1 MGGFGV
7 ERSDQL
13 DELRHLRAAESLRV
27 QQGEGGKDDVG
38 RAHERSGRRVKWH
51 TREGRDGRVPP
62 SRTWPVGHDATRRR
76 VVKQRRQFSP
86 KRGGSFDVRLEDW
99 ERDLLR
105 DLPRQLRELLMA
117 NDPSLRRLFP
127 AAYHADAEHE
137 AEYQKY
143 MRDELLAS
151 RFAAV
156 DILEKTADAKTIT
169 EGDML
174 ATMNAI
180 NSIRL
185 VIGTQL
191 DVSEDSDG
199 PQGDDA
205 RESQAYAVYGWLGY
219 LLEVAV
225 EALQGT
231 VPDEGTEQRH

>member
-1 MGGFGV
+1 MKF
-7 ERSDQL
+7 
-13 DELRHLRAAESLRV
+13 LRH
-27 QQGEGGKDDVG
+27 
-38 RAHERSGRRVKWH
+38 
-51 TREGRDGRVPP
+51 
-62 SRTWPVGHDATRRR
+62 
-76 VVKQRRQFSP
+76 FSP
-86 KRGGSFDVRLEDW
+86 KRDGSFAVRLEDW

-127 AAYHADAEHE
+127 AAYHAHAEHE

-156 DILEKTADAKTIT
+156 DVLEKTADATSIS

-174 ATMNAI
+174 TTMNAI

-191 DVSEDSDG
+191 DVSEDTDDSPSDD
-199 PQGDDA
+199 P
-205 RESQAYAVYGWLGY
+205 RETQAHAVYGWLGY
-219 LLEVAV
+219 LLEAAVA
-225 EALQGT
+225 ALQGT
-231 VPDEGTEQRH
+231 VPDEGTEHSR